1 MALSPASSLS
11 SLTDDTP
18 ELTKDVDLE
27 NVYHLVSGVVRDLSL
42 PGGSISLPSEAQIEM
57 EKIEKLLVGGAYRP
71 NHKVAVSGK
80 STLLNALL
88 GCSVLSAADMGG
100 ACTSVVTEI
109 SYQEGS
115 EAVATVLFK
124 TRQQWETE
132 LRHLVTDVHD
142 ANNPDS
148 LGKLA
153 NVCSRQD
160 LKKMGTVEK
169 QEMLPEQSKELESSL
184 IDNLLD
190 DPAVKDK
197 LGNASTVSGTPKDIR
212 EKLKPFW
219 GAATWPLIAR
229 VNIRGPFPVLSSGI
243 VLADLPGHGDA
254 DIVRNKV
261 ADQYMQDANTIF
273 LVAPINRAIDD
284 EGVQNYLK
292 KHISQSIIDGR
303 IAEDSVVLVLTQHDV
318 IGSNAD
324 TASSKDAEIEE
335 LTNQLKTHKS
345 QKKQPKDSKH
355 SRLPETRKLRAS
367 LGIASYVPETERI
380 GGISVQQGRCLAV
393 ISALQHKYQSIYA
406 NVSGASAPPRPI
418 PIFCV
423 GSSDYLILHD
433 HSPTKTAIFSS
444 KSETGIPA
452 LYTHTMHIGERQG
465 VSDAIHLLFLT
476 YQLLNQSSITV
487 EGDDEGSEIRLEK
500 ECEQEVASLV
510 QSIEKMFAMIVDES
524 SPLIDAA
531 KQQSL
536 HVFQAVAETHKWN
549 QYLALMRR
557 QGEFG
562 STNLNAL
569 LTSPIADSES
579 LQRLWHVVFN
589 EDIPRTVLHCM
600 KSIHTAISSSVSNL
614 RHRSVDK
621 SLHSIETSVQDLS
634 STITKGITIQ
644 QRQARRIWAPLMKT
658 RLSPQ
663 YASVA
668 AITPGRNRFARMKSN
683 ESFIEGS
690 AVPIFEALK
699 AGIKGALAEC
709 VELVQAELQ
718 HRVRVIVRDVT
729 VITADDKCP
738 SFLAK
743 VRADKEES
751 IFEMMDSLKARV
763 Q

>member
-1 MALSPASSLS
+1 MIRRSAESGYFSSWGFGPLIGMGVPEWNHRIMRYFSYGGYSELAVYMRNHVEQSRIDFECARLVSPKARQL
-11 SLTDDTP
+11 LYADLPTDWPGHSICLVTAWPLP
-18 ELTKDVDLE
+18 EDQGLPAFGLVKAAFMDDGIEDVDMMMAGLE
-27 NVYHLVSGVVRDLSL
+27 LNARED
-42 PGGSISLPSEAQIEM
+42 EM
-57 EKIEKLLVGGAYRP
+57 EV
-71 NHKVAVSGK
+71 
-80 STLLNALL
+80 
-88 GCSVLSAADMGG
+88 
-100 ACTSVVTEI
+100 
-109 SYQEGS
+109 
-115 EAVATVLFK
+115 
-124 TRQQWETE
+124 
-132 LRHLVTDVHD
+132 
-142 ANNPDS
+142 
-148 LGKLA
+148 
-153 NVCSRQD
+153 
-160 LKKMGTVEK
+160 
-169 QEMLPEQSKELESSL
+169 
-184 IDNLLD
+184 
-190 DPAVKDK
+190 DPA
-197 LGNASTVSGTPKDIR
+197 
-212 EKLKPFW
+212 LKPFW
-219 GAATWPLIAR
+219 GAATWPLIAK

-284 EGVQNYLK
+284 EGVQNHLK

-318 IGSNAD
+318 IGSNVD
-324 TASSKDAEIEE
+324 TASSKDSDAEIEE

-367 LGIASYVPETERI
+367 LGIAMCQRQKELA
-380 GGISVQQGRCLAV
+380 QGRCLAV

-465 VSDAIHLLFLT
+465 VADAIHLLFLT

-549 QYLALMRR
+549 QY
-557 QGEFG
+557 
-562 STNLNAL
+562 
-569 LTSPIADSES
+569 
-579 LQRLWHVVFN
+579 
-589 EDIPRTVLHCM
+589 
-600 KSIHTAISSSVSNL
+600 SV
-614 RHRSVDK
+614 
-621 SLHSIETSVQDLS
+621 
-634 STITKGITIQ
+634 
-644 QRQARRIWAPLMKT
+644 
-658 RLSPQ
+658 
-663 YASVA
+663 
-668 AITPGRNRFARMKSN
+668 
-683 ESFIEGS
+683 
-690 AVPIFEALK
+690 
-699 AGIKGALAEC
+699 
-709 VELVQAELQ
+709 
-718 HRVRVIVRDVT
+718 
-729 VITADDKCP
+729 
-738 SFLAK
+738 
-743 VRADKEES
+743 
-751 IFEMMDSLKARV
+751 
-763 Q
+763 

>member
-1 MALSPASSLS
+1 MPIAETPLALLLLALVNTLRRLNMALNNSIWDLSPPLIGSLASSSFVRSEIPTFYLKLLPLTSINLKLTSPAKSKVKLVLAGQVSQERYTHSSLLFTHHHCS
-11 SLTDDTP
+11 S
-18 ELTKDVDLE
+18 
-27 NVYHLVSGVVRDLSL
+27 
-42 PGGSISLPSEAQIEM
+42 
-57 EKIEKLLVGGAYRP
+57 
-71 NHKVAVSGK
+71 
-80 STLLNALL
+80 
-88 GCSVLSAADMGG
+88 
-100 ACTSVVTEI
+100 
-109 SYQEGS
+109 
-115 EAVATVLFK
+115 
-124 TRQQWETE
+124 
-132 LRHLVTDVHD
+132 
-142 ANNPDS
+142 
-148 LGKLA
+148 
-153 NVCSRQD
+153 
-160 LKKMGTVEK
+160 
-169 QEMLPEQSKELESSL
+169 
-184 IDNLLD
+184 
-190 DPAVKDK
+190 
-197 LGNASTVSGTPKDIR
+197 
-212 EKLKPFW
+212 
-219 GAATWPLIAR
+219 
-229 VNIRGPFPVLSSGI
+229 
-243 VLADLPGHGDA
+243 
-254 DIVRNKV
+254 
-261 ADQYMQDANTIF
+261 
-273 LVAPINRAIDD
+273 VAPINRAIDD

-292 KHISQSIIDGR
+292 KQFVPLCCSDGNSDSIIDGR
-303 IAEDSVVLVLTQHDV
+303 IAEYSVVLVLTQHDV

-367 LGIASYVPETERI
+367 LGIAMCQRQKELA
-380 GGISVQQGRCLAV
+380 QGRCLAV

-600 KSIHTAISSSVSNL
+600 KV
-614 RHRSVDK
+614 
-621 SLHSIETSVQDLS
+621 
-634 STITKGITIQ
+634 
-644 QRQARRIWAPLMKT
+644 
-658 RLSPQ
+658 
-663 YASVA
+663 
-668 AITPGRNRFARMKSN
+668 
-683 ESFIEGS
+683 
-690 AVPIFEALK
+690 VPFH
-699 AGIKGALAEC
+699 
-709 VELVQAELQ
+709 V
-718 HRVRVIVRDVT
+718 
-729 VITADDKCP
+729 
-738 SFLAK
+738 F
-743 VRADKEES
+743 
-751 IFEMMDSLKARV
+751 
-763 Q
+763 

>member
-71 NHKVAVSGK
+71 NHKVAVVGRTGGGLRLLPPLFVLIGAPGSGK

-153 NVCSRQD
+153 NIYPESVATIFQ
-160 LKKMGTVEK
+160 LIQTQKQMGTVEK

-367 LGIASYVPETERI
+367 LGIAMCQRQKELA
-380 GGISVQQGRCLAV
+380 QGRCLAV

-569 LTSPIADSES
+569 FTSPIADSES

-600 KSIHTAISSSVSNL
+600 KV
-614 RHRSVDK
+614 
-621 SLHSIETSVQDLS
+621 
-634 STITKGITIQ
+634 
-644 QRQARRIWAPLMKT
+644 
-658 RLSPQ
+658 
-663 YASVA
+663 
-668 AITPGRNRFARMKSN
+668 
-683 ESFIEGS
+683 
-690 AVPIFEALK
+690 VPFH
-699 AGIKGALAEC
+699 
-709 VELVQAELQ
+709 V
-718 HRVRVIVRDVT
+718 
-729 VITADDKCP
+729 
-738 SFLAK
+738 F
-743 VRADKEES
+743 
-751 IFEMMDSLKARV
+751 
-763 Q
+763 